1 MALIRANTS
10 GGGSSGASSETITIN
25 GSASPTLEVPISGAT
40 NLYFLSATL
49 SRGSVSTNP
58 PTVQIFYADGT
69 TPASNAVTMTTSG
82 TNYNFTSISS
92 NDLTA
97 SNKLI
102 VKINSGSNC
111 TISGTIKVIK

>member
-1 MALIRANTS
+1 MLVRALTS
-10 GGGSSGASSETITIN
+10 SGGSSGASLETITVN
-25 GSASPTLEVPISGAT
+25 GSASPTLDVPVNGAS
-40 NLYFLSATL
+40 NLYFISATL

-58 PTVQIFYADGT
+58 PTVQIFYGDGT
-69 TPASNAVTMTTSG
+69 TPASNAVSMTTSG
-82 TNYNFTSISS
+82 TNYNFTASSS